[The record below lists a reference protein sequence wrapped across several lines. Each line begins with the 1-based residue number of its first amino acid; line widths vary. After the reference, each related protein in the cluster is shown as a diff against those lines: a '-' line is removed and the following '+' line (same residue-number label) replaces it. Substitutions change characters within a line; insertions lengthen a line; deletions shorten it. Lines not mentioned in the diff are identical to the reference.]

1 MARSSRIF
9 LISECIILSF
19 SVFFISCGTV
29 RSVDIPLIS
38 SLGQSDEQKIMSV
51 LDSLERAI
59 EGKKVKTAMKYISVN
74 YRDEQGRDYNQLQE
88 ILQRLVRDYRFIKIT
103 RTTPEVTVEGDSAI
117 VIDTFGT
124 NAEPFDPARGTPI
137 NLQGKVIIN
146 MKKEPE
152 GWKIISWGSML

>member
-1 MARSSRIF
+1 MARSSTIF

-29 RSVDIPLIS
+29 RSVDIPLIG

-74 YRDEQGRDYNQLQE
+74 YRDELGRDYNQLQE

-103 RTTPEVTVEGDSAI
+103 RTTPEVTVEGDNAI

-124 NAEPFDPARGTPI
+124 NAEPFDPARETPI